1 LVKEALEKEFV
12 ELRDQ
17 VSSISSGFDE
27 RDRRMATNMI

>member
-27 RDRRMATNMI
+27 SEIGTWKKV